1 MAYRE
6 TSPKDSLDP
15 PFMKRV
21 GLALGGGGAKGLA
34 HIAMLKVFDALGIR
48 PHRIT
53 GTSIGSIMGA
63 LYASGISG
71 ERIREGVDRMII
83 SRGDSFKQALK
94 KRDVLKW
101 LEFLDI
107 EFGNRGLFK
116 GDKFISFLYESMGKA
131 TFEDLEIPLKVVAT
145 DFWTSEQIVLD
156 SGPLLPAVKAS
167 MGLPGVFTP
176 VTIGERVLIDGG
188 GVNPVPHD
196 LLEDCDV
203 IVAIDVMGNM
213 RNASGKAPN
222 VFRAVLGTFD
232 IMQNS
237 IIAEKLKRNPP
248 DIYIKPDIVGVDIL
262 EFFKADD
269 VYAQTEPAAKELRDA
284 LERELEKG

>member
-1 MAYRE
+1 
-6 TSPKDSLDP
+6 
-15 PFMKRV
+15 MKRV

-34 HIAMLKVFDALGIR
+34 HIPMLEVFDELGIR
-48 PHRIT
+48 PHRMS
-53 GTSIGSIMGA
+53 GTSIGSIIGA

-71 ERIREGVDRMII
+71 QRIREGVDRMVI
-83 SRGDSFKQALK
+83 SKGDSFKQALK
-94 KRDVLKW
+94 KKDVLKW

-107 EFGNRGLFK
+107 EFGNRGMFK
-116 GDKFISFLYESMGKA
+116 GDKFIEFLYASMGA
-131 TFEDLEIPLKVVAT
+131 DSFDDLEIPLKVVAT
-145 DFWTSEQIVLD
+145 DYWSSEQVVLD

-176 VTIGERVLIDGG
+176 VKIDNRVLIDGG

-196 LLEDCDV
+196 LLDDCDV
-203 IVAIDVMGNM
+203 TVAIDVMGNLQ
-213 RNASGKAPN
+213 NTKGKAPN

-237 IIAEKLKRNPP
+237 IIAEKMKQHPP

-262 EFFKADD
+262 EFFKAED
-269 VYAQTEPAAKELRDA
+269 VYRQTAPAAEELRKA
-284 LERELEKG
+284 LEDVLE